1 MCVARHLKEPQ
12 KLHFVEEPKMRFVE
26 TGNGRSKVKWVRRGV
41 ATALLALL
49 VSVSAVVARAQVLYG
64 TLTGNVTDASGAI
77 LPGATVTA
85 VGVQT
90 GDKSTQTTDSDGIYR
105 FPALLPGTYNVTIE
119 ANGFATQQTKGV
131 NVPVNFIQRL
141 DAQLKTGTVATEVTV
156 TSGVALLQTDTADV
170 RHDIDAQQL
179 ATLPTMGSE
188 GSNFQS
194 VLRTLP
200 GAGLTAETNSPAGNP
215 QRAINTNVNGLSNQG
230 NNTRIDGAQDAYPY
244 LPANVAYV
252 PPTAAIDTVNVVTN
266 SFNAEQGMA
275 GGAAINVQVKSGT
288 NHFHGD
294 ARWFH
299 TDQNFTA
306 RNYFNTDT
314 TNAAFKKLNRNNQ
327 NQFGGSIGGPIFR
340 DKLFFFTDYEGT
352 RQRQLAGPDTRTMPT
367 AAMMAGDFR
376 NLPGNPIIYDPATG
390 NKNGAGKQQ
399 VSCNGVLNV
408 ICANRIDPAA
418 EYMVK
423 LLQPLAAQEVAT
435 ANGLN
440 NWTGSGTAQF
450 NRDNADGKVTWVHS
464 QNTRVFG
471 RYSFSKTEIF
481 DPPLLGPAI
490 GDATNGGQLGQA
502 PGLIQQVGL
511 GVTHTF
517 TPTLLF
523 DWNFGFTR
531 QRLGSTF
538 DLTSARGLNDLGI
551 PGTNNAGATGDP
563 SLYYGYPG
571 FIFPSGQVP
580 GGTTNPYNGV
590 NIGNAQVA
598 NPFLFRDQQYV
609 SGANVS
615 WNRGKHSFRGGVEWN
630 HTQINHFQ
638 PQGGTLQSPRGIFA
652 FNGYVTDQQGTSPTW
667 FHSWA
672 DYLLGLPTTT
682 GKARQLFNPIAMR
695 WSQWAWY
702 VQDHYQVTPKLML
715 TLGLRWEFYPFGYSD
730 NGKGLRV
737 LNLNTGQVLLG
748 GYGNVPR
755 NDGIDVGS
763 GQWLP
768 RVGVAWSVTPRTI
781 VRAGYGMSADAYTW
795 HTLRN
800 SYPAV
805 VLDTNIPQN
814 TANFIPVASLTG
826 LNGTGLGSGSYSVPT
841 GISLLPFPN
850 LSTGSVPLPTTAG
863 TTTIPNPF
871 NRGYFNSYNMTIQQ
885 EISKNVT
892 FDAGYVGT
900 YAVRPVVNMNAN
912 PSAPGGGSAQGLL
925 SQKYG
930 ANYTGTINELNP
942 FKNSRYDSL
951 QSSVVWR
958 FLAGSNLRMS
968 YTWSKTLNYADNED
982 LGSLAFPYPTY
993 WYKNY
998 GFASFDRT
1006 NNVEI
1011 AGVVALPFGKGQPWL
1026 QSGVGG
1032 AILGGWLLNPIVSM
1046 MSGVP
1051 FTVSAGGV
1059 LNAFGSGQTADLVAP
1074 FRITKGR
1081 PKRTGVTC
1089 QLGDPSCSYFTASS
1103 FAAPYIPIVNGVA
1116 VNPHY
1121 GNTNRN
1127 EFRGP
1132 GYFNANLSIVRDFKI
1147 KEYATIRVRGDAFG
1161 VTNTPHFANPGTTC
1175 PADAT
1180 TAGPTGSGQLCNTGS
1195 ASSTFGIITSTS
1207 SPGGFFGP
1215 DSGARQL
1222 WLGFAV
1228 LF

>member
-1 MCVARHLKEPQ
+1 MRVIEAGSEPSRLQ
-12 KLHFVEEPKMRFVE
+12 WL
-26 TGNGRSKVKWVRRGV
+26 RRGLAV
-41 ATALLALL
+41 FVLGLLA
-49 VSVSAVVARAQVLYG
+49 AMGAEVAGAQVLYG
-64 TLTGNVTDASGAI
+64 SLSGNVTDQSGAV
-77 LPGATVTA
+77 LPGATVTV

-90 GDKSTQTTDSDGIYR
+90 GDKNTQTTDSAGIYR
-105 FPALLPGTYNVTIE
+105 FAALLPGTYNVTIE
-119 ANGFATQQTKGV
+119 AKGFATQQTTGID
-131 NVPVNFIQRL
+131 VPVNFIQRL

-156 TSGVALLQTDTADV
+156 TSSAALLQTDTADV
-170 RHDIDAQQL
+170 RHDITAQQL
-179 ATLPTMGSE
+179 ATLPTMGSQ

-200 GAGLTAETNSPAGNP
+200 GAGLTAETNSLAGNP

-252 PPTAAIDTVNVVTN
+252 PPSAAIETVDVVTN

-275 GGAAINVQVKSGT
+275 GGAAVNVVVKSGT
-288 NHFHGD
+288 NRFHGD

-299 TDQNFTA
+299 TDQNLTA

-314 TNAAFKKLNRNNQ
+314 TQAAFKKLNRNNQ
-327 NQFGGSIGGPIFR
+327 NQFGGSIGGPILR

-352 RQRQLAGPDTRTMPT
+352 RQRQLAGPDTRTLPT
-367 AAMMAGDFR
+367 AAMMTGDFR
-376 NLPGNPIIYDPATG
+376 NLPGSPIIYDPATG
-390 NKNGAGKQQ
+390 DSHGANKQQ

-408 ICANRIDPAA
+408 ICPNRIDPAA
-418 EYMVK
+418 EYMIK

-440 NWTGSGTAQF
+440 NWTGSGTALF
-450 NRDNADGKVTWVHS
+450 NRDNADGKVTWVQS

-471 RYSFSKTEIF
+471 RYSFSKTLAF

-502 PGLIQQVGL
+502 PGLVQQVGL

-517 TPTLLF
+517 TPSLLF
-523 DWNFGFTR
+523 DWNFGYTR

-538 DLTSARGLNDLGI
+538 DLTSARGLNELGI

-571 FIFPSGQVP
+571 FIFPTAQAP
-580 GGTTNPYNGV
+580 GGTTITYNGA

-598 NPFLFRDQQYV
+598 NPFLFRDDQFV
-609 SGANVS
+609 SGANIS
-615 WNRGKHSFRGGVEWN
+615 WNKGKHSFRGGVEWN
-630 HTQINHFQ
+630 HTLINHFQ

-652 FNGYVTDQQGTSPTW
+652 FNGYVTDLQGSSPTW

-672 DYLLGLPTTT
+672 DYVLGLPTTT
-682 GKARQLFNPIAMR
+682 GKARQVFNPIAMR
-695 WSQWAWY
+695 WTQWAWY
-702 VQDHYQVTPKLML
+702 VQDHYQVTPKVML
-715 TLGLRWEFYPFGYSD
+715 TMGLRWELYPFGYSD
-730 NGKGLRV
+730 NGKGLRY
-737 LNLNTGQVLLG
+737 LNLQTGQVLIG
-748 GYGNVPR
+748 GYGSVPR
-755 NDGIDVGS
+755 NDGIDTGS

-768 RVGVAWSVTPRTI
+768 RAGVAWSVTPKTI
-781 VRAGYGMSADAYTW
+781 VRAGYGMSADPYSW
-795 HTLRN
+795 HSLR
-800 SYPAV
+800 SVYPAV
-805 VLDTNIPQN
+805 VLDTNVPSN
-814 TANFIPVASLTG
+814 LANFVAVASLTG

-841 GISLLPFPN
+841 GLTLLPFPN
-850 LSTGSVPLPTTAG
+850 LSTGSVPLPTSAS

-871 NRGYFNSYNMTIQQ
+871 NRGYFNSYNGTVQQ

-892 FDAGYVGT
+892 FDVGYVGT
-900 YAVRPVVNMNAN
+900 LAIRPVVNMNAN
-912 PSAPGGGSAQGLL
+912 ASPPGGGSAGGIL
-925 SQKYG
+925 SQRYG
-930 ANYTGTINELNP
+930 ANYTGTINALTP
-942 FKNSRYDSL
+942 FKNARYDSL
-951 QSSVVWR
+951 QSSVLWR
-958 FLAGSNLRMS
+958 FAAGSNLRMS
-968 YTWSKTLNYADNED
+968 YTWSKALDYSENED
-982 LGSLAFPYPTY
+982 LSSLAFPYPTY
-993 WYKNY
+993 WSKNY

-1011 AGVVALPFGKGQPWL
+1011 AGVVALPFGKGQMWL
-1026 QSGVGG
+1026 QNGAGA
-1032 AILGGWLLNPIVSM
+1032 AILGGWLINPIVSM
-1046 MSGVP
+1046 MSGIP
-1051 FTVSAGGV
+1051 FTVSASST
-1059 LNAFGSGQTADLVAP
+1059 LNANGSGETADLVGN

-1081 PKRTGVTC
+1081 PPRTGVTC
-1089 QLGDPSCSYFTASS
+1089 ALGDPSCSYFTASS
-1103 FAAPYIPIVNGVA
+1103 FAAPYIPVVGGVP

-1132 GYFNANLSIVRDFKI
+1132 GYFNANLSVVRDFKI
-1147 KEYATIRVRGDAFG
+1147 KEFATIRVRADAFG
-1161 VTNTPHFANPGTTC
+1161 LTNTPHFANPGTTC
-1175 PADAT
+1175 PSSGLIADPT
-1180 TAGPTGSGQLCNTGS
+1180 TGSGQNCATGS
-1195 ASSTFGIITSTS
+1195 SSSTFGIITGTS

>member
-1 MCVARHLKEPQ
+1 
-12 KLHFVEEPKMRFVE
+12 MRFVE
-26 TGNGRSKVKWVRRGV
+26 AGIGRSRVQWLRNGV
-41 ATALLALL
+41 AIALLALL
-49 VSVSAVVARAQVLYG
+49 VSAGGAVARAQVLYG
-64 TLTGNVTDASGAI
+64 TLTGNVTDPSGAA

-85 VGVQT
+85 VNKQT
-90 GDKSTQTTDSDGIYR
+90 GDRQVQTSDSAGIYR

-119 ANGFATQQTKGV
+119 ARGFAKQETAGLD
-131 NVPVNFIQRL
+131 VPVNFIQRL
-141 DAQLKTGTVATEVTV
+141 DAHLKTGTVTAEVTV
-156 TSGVALLQTDTADV
+156 TSAAAVLQTDSSDV
-170 RHDIDAQQL
+170 RHDITSQQL
-179 ATLPTMGSE
+179 ATLPMMGSQ
-188 GSNFQS
+188 GANFQA
-194 VLRTLP
+194 VLRTIP
-200 GAGLTAETNSPAGNP
+200 GAGLTAETNSLAGNP

-252 PPTAAIDTVNVVTN
+252 PPSAAIETVDVVTN
-266 SFNAEQGMA
+266 AFNAEQGMA
-275 GGAAINVQVKSGT
+275 GGAAINVQIKSGT

-299 TDQNFTA
+299 TDQNFLA
-306 RNYFNTDT
+306 RNYFQTDT
-314 TNAAFKKLNRNNQ
+314 TQTAFKKLNRNNQ
-327 NQFGGSIGGPIFR
+327 NQFGGSIGGPILR

-367 AAMMAGDFR
+367 AAMMTGDFR

-390 NKNGAGKQQ
+390 NAQGGGKQQ

-408 ICANRIDPAA
+408 ICPNRIDPAA

-435 ANGLN
+435 MNGLN
-440 NWTGSGTAQF
+440 NWTGSGTALF
-450 NRDNADGKVTWVHS
+450 NRDNADGKVTWVQS

-471 RYSFSKTEIF
+471 RYSFSKTLAF
-481 DPPLLGPAI
+481 DPPLLGAAI

-502 PGLIQQVGL
+502 PGLVQQVGL

-517 TPTLLF
+517 TPTLLL
-523 DWNFGFTR
+523 DWNFGYTR

-551 PGTNNAGATGDP
+551 PGTNNAGTTGDP

-571 FIFPSGQVP
+571 FIFPTAQAP
-580 GGTTNPYNGV
+580 GGTTITYNGV

-598 NPFLFRDQQYV
+598 NPFLFRDDQFV
-609 SGANVS
+609 SGLNVS
-615 WNRGKHSFRGGVEWN
+615 WNKSKHSFRGGVEWN
-630 HTQINHFQ
+630 HTLINHFQ

-652 FNGYVTDQQGTSPTW
+652 FNGYVTDQAGTSPTW

-672 DYLLGLPTTT
+672 DYLLGLPNTT
-682 GKARQLFNPIAMR
+682 GKARQVFNPIAMR

-702 VQDHYQVTPKLML
+702 VQDHYQVTPKVML
-715 TLGLRWEFYPFGYSD
+715 TMGLRWEFYPFGYSD

-737 LNLNTGQVLLG
+737 LNLQTGQVLVG
-748 GYGNVPR
+748 GYGSEPQ
-755 NDGIDVGS
+755 NDGMNVGH
-763 GQWLP
+763 GQFLP
-768 RVGVAWSVTPRTI
+768 RAGVAWSVTPRTI
-781 VRAGYGMSADAYTW
+781 VRAGYGMSADAYSW
-795 HTLRN
+795 HSLR
-800 SYPAV
+800 SVYPAV
-805 VLDTNIPQN
+805 VLDTNVPQN
-814 TANFIPVASLTG
+814 PASFIPAASLTG

-850 LSTGSVPLPTTAG
+850 LSSGSVPLPTSAS
-863 TTTIPNPF
+863 TTTVPNPF

-885 EISKNVT
+885 EINKNVT
-892 FDAGYVGT
+892 FDTGYVGT
-900 YAVRPVVNMNAN
+900 LAIRPVVNMNAN
-912 PSAPGGGSAQGLL
+912 ASPPGGGSAGGIL
-925 SQKYG
+925 SQRYG
-930 ANYTGTINELNP
+930 ANYTGGINVLTP
-942 FKNSRYDSL
+942 FKNARYDSL
-951 QSSVVWR
+951 QSSVIWR
-958 FLAGSNLRMS
+958 WAAGSNLRMS
-968 YTWSKTLNYADNED
+968 YTWSKALDYAENED

-993 WYKNY
+993 WSKNY
-998 GFASFDRT
+998 GFAGFDRT

-1011 AGVVALPFGKGQPWL
+1011 AGVVALPFGKGQAWL

-1032 AILGGWLLNPIVSM
+1032 AILGGWLINPIVSM
-1046 MSGVP
+1046 MSGIP
-1051 FTVSAGGV
+1051 FTVSAASGT
-1059 LNAFGSGQTADLVAP
+1059 LNANGSGQTADLVSN
-1074 FRITKGR
+1074 FRIPKGR
-1081 PKRTGVTC
+1081 PPRTGVTC
-1089 QLGDPSCSYFTASS
+1089 TVGDPSCSYFSATS
-1103 FAAPYIPIVNGVA
+1103 FAAPYIPVTGGVA

-1121 GNTNRN
+1121 GNTKRN

-1147 KEYATIRVRGDAFG
+1147 KEAATIRVRGDAFG
-1161 VTNTPHFANPGTTC
+1161 LTNTPHFANPNATC
-1175 PADAT
+1175 PSSGLTAD
-1180 TAGPTGSGQLCNTGS
+1180 PNTGSGQLCTTS
-1195 ASSTFGIITSTS
+1195 ASSSTFGVITSTS